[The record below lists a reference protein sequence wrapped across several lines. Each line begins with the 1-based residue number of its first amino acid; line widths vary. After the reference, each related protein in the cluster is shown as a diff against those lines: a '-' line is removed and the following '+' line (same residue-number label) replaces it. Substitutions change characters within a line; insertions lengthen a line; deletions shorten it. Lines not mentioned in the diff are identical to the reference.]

1 MVSRKDMVTLLLA
14 DRGRFDITEPHVR
27 KVQKLVDKVDETDLD
42 TNEVATR
49 IQSVVNQIE
58 DY

>member
-1 MVSRKDMVTLLLA
+1 MVTRKDMVTLLLA